1 MIYAVIDTNVLV
13 SAALAFGRAFSVPY
27 SVFKAVVE
35 RKFVPLVDDNI
46 VREYCD
52 VLSRSKFSL
61 KQDVVDGIVQTIVHA
76 AINQPVQPSDIELPD
91 SDDVVFYDVARAHQ
105 DKGAYLVTGN
115 LKHFP
120 NCGFAVSPR
129 DFMNVI
135 TLNKGVLMLNDNTV
149 AYNPTPTKQDGLNLL
164 AALHEAQRQ
173 AHENG
178 VDNLTEEEIEAEI
191 KAARAE
197 RKKRLGRNG

>member
-1 MIYAVIDTNVLV
+1 MIFAVLDTNVLI
-13 SAALAFGRAFSVPY
+13 SAALAHNKYSIPY
-27 SVFKAVVE
+27 SVFRGVVE
-35 RKFVPLVDDNI
+35 RRFVPLVDDNI
-46 VREYCD
+46 VREYWE
-52 VLSRSKFSL
+52 VFSRPKFSFM
-61 KQDVVDGIVQTIVHA
+61 QETINDIVGNTIKF
-76 AINQPVQPSDIELPD
+76 AINQPVPPSGIELPD

-135 TLNKGVLMLNDNTV
+135 TPNKGNHMVNDNSAV
-149 AYNPTPTKQDGLNLL
+149 YDPTGLL

>member
-1 MIYAVIDTNVLV
+1 MIFAVLDTNVLI
-13 SAALAFGRAFSVPY
+13 SAALAHNKYSIPY
-27 SVFKAVVE
+27 SVFRGVVE
-35 RKFVPLVDDNI
+35 RRFVPLVDDNI
-46 VREYCD
+46 VREYWE
-52 VLSRSKFSL
+52 VFSRPKFSFM
-61 KQDVVDGIVQTIVHA
+61 QETINDIVGNTIKF
-76 AINQPVQPSDIELPD
+76 AINQPVPPSGIELPD

-129 DFMNVI
+129 DFMNII
-135 TLNKGVLMLNDNTV
+135 TPNKGNHMVNDNSAV
-149 AYNPTPTKQDGLNLL
+149 YDPTGLL

-197 RKKRLGRNG
+197 RKKRLGTNR

>member
-1 MIYAVIDTNVLV
+1 MIFAVLDTNVLI
-13 SAALAFGRAFSVPY
+13 SAALAHNKYSIPY
-27 SVFKAVVE
+27 SVFRGVVE
-35 RKFVPLVDDNI
+35 RRFVPLVDDNI
-46 VREYCD
+46 VREYWE
-52 VLSRSKFSL
+52 VFSRPKFSFM
-61 KQDVVDGIVQTIVHA
+61 QETINDIVGNTIKF
-76 AINQPVQPSDIELPD
+76 AINQPVPPSGIELPD

-129 DFMNVI
+129 DFMNII
-135 TLNKGVLMLNDNTV
+135 TPNKGNHMVNDNSAV
-149 AYNPTPTKQDGLNLL
+149 YDPTGLL

-197 RKKRLGRNG
+197 RKKRLGTNG

>member
-1 MIYAVIDTNVLV
+1 MIFAVLDTNVLI
-13 SAALAFGRAFSVPY
+13 SAALAHNKYSIPY
-27 SVFKAVVE
+27 SVFRGVVE
-35 RKFVPLVDDNI
+35 RRFVPLVDDNI
-46 VREYCD
+46 VREYWE
-52 VLSRSKFSL
+52 VFSRPKFSFM
-61 KQDVVDGIVQTIVHA
+61 QETINDIVGNTIKF
-76 AINQPVQPSDIELPD
+76 AINQPVQPSGIELPD

-129 DFMNVI
+129 DFMNII
-135 TLNKGVLMLNDNTV
+135 TPNKGNHMVNDNSAV
-149 AYNPTPTKQDGLNLL
+149 YDPTGLL

-178 VDNLTEEEIEAEI
+178 VANLTEEEIEAEI

>member
-1 MIYAVIDTNVLV
+1 MIFAVLDTNILI
-13 SAALAFGRAFSVPY
+13 SAALAHNKYSIPY
-27 SVFKAVVE
+27 SVFRGVVE
-35 RKFVPLVDDNI
+35 RRFVPLVDDNI
-46 VREYCD
+46 VREYWE
-52 VLSRSKFSL
+52 VFSRPKFSFM
-61 KQDVVDGIVQTIVHA
+61 QETINDIVGNTIKF
-76 AINQPVQPSDIELPD
+76 AINQPVPPSGIELPD

-120 NCGFAVSPR
+120 NCEFAISPR
-129 DFMNVI
+129 DFMNTI
-135 TLNKGVLMLNDNTV
+135 TPNKGNLMVNDNSAV
-149 AYNPTPTKQDGLNLL
+149 YDPTGLL

-197 RKKRLGRNG
+197 RKKRLGTNG

>member
-1 MIYAVIDTNVLV
+1 MIFAVLDTNVLI
-13 SAALAFGRAFSVPY
+13 SAALAHNKY
-27 SVFKAVVE
+27 SIPVFRGVVE
-35 RKFVPLVDDNI
+35 RRFVPLVDDNI
-46 VREYCD
+46 VREYWE
-52 VLSRSKFSL
+52 VFSRPKFSFM
-61 KQDVVDGIVQTIVHA
+61 QETINDIVGNTIKF
-76 AINQPVQPSDIELPD
+76 AINQPVPPSGIELPD

-115 LKHFP
+115 LRHFP
-120 NCGFAVSPR
+120 NCEFAISPR
-129 DFMNVI
+129 DFMNII
-135 TLNKGVLMLNDNTV
+135 TPNKGNLMVNDNSAV
-149 AYNPTPTKQDGLNLL
+149 YDPTGLL

-197 RKKRLGRNG
+197 RKKRLGTNG

>member
-1 MIYAVIDTNVLV
+1 MIFAVLDTNILI
-13 SAALAFGRAFSVPY
+13 SAALAHNKYSIPY
-27 SVFKAVVE
+27 SVFRGVVE
-35 RKFVPLVDDNI
+35 RRFVPLVDDNI
-46 VREYCD
+46 VREYWE
-52 VLSRSKFSL
+52 VFSRPKFSFM
-61 KQDVVDGIVQTIVHA
+61 QETINDIVGNTIKF
-76 AINQPVQPSDIELPD
+76 AINQPVPPSGIELPD

-129 DFMNVI
+129 DFMNII
-135 TLNKGVLMLNDNTV
+135 TPNHMVNDNSAV
-149 AYNPTPTKQDGLNLL
+149 YDPTGLL

>member
-1 MIYAVIDTNVLV
+1 MIFAVLDTNVLI
-13 SAALAFGRAFSVPY
+13 SAALAHNKYSIPY
-27 SVFKAVVE
+27 SVFRGVVE
-35 RKFVPLVDDNI
+35 RRFVPLVDDNI
-46 VREYCD
+46 VREYWE
-52 VLSRSKFSL
+52 VFSRPKFSFM
-61 KQDVVDGIVQTIVHA
+61 QETINDIVGNTIKF
-76 AINQPVQPSDIELPD
+76 AINQPVPPSGIELPD

-120 NCGFAVSPR
+120 NCGFVVSPR
-129 DFMNVI
+129 DFMNII
-135 TLNKGVLMLNDNTV
+135 TPNKGNHMVNDNSAV
-149 AYNPTPTKQDGLNLL
+149 YDPTGLL

-197 RKKRLGRNG
+197 RKKRLGTNG

>member
-1 MIYAVIDTNVLV
+1 MIFAVLDTNVLI
-13 SAALAFGRAFSVPY
+13 SAALAHNKYSIPY
-27 SVFKAVVE
+27 SVFRGVVE
-35 RKFVPLVDDNI
+35 RRFVPLVDDNI
-46 VREYCD
+46 VREYWE
-52 VLSRSKFSL
+52 VFSRPKFL
-61 KQDVVDGIVQTIVHA
+61 FMQETINGIVGNTIKF
-76 AINQPVQPSDIELPD
+76 AINQPVPPSGIELPD

-115 LKHFP
+115 LRHFP
-120 NCGFAVSPR
+120 NCEFAISPR
-129 DFMNVI
+129 DFMNTI
-135 TLNKGVLMLNDNTV
+135 TPNKGNHMVNDNSAV
-149 AYNPTPTKQDGLNLL
+149 YDPTGLL

-197 RKKRLGRNG
+197 RKKRLGTNG

>member
-1 MIYAVIDTNVLV
+1 MIFAVLDTNVLI
-13 SAALAFGRAFSVPY
+13 SAALAHNKYSIPY
-27 SVFKAVVE
+27 SVVE
-35 RKFVPLVDDNI
+35 RRFVPLVDDNI
-46 VREYCD
+46 VREYWE
-52 VLSRSKFSL
+52 VFSRPKFSFM
-61 KQDVVDGIVQTIVHA
+61 QETINDIVGNTIKF
-76 AINQPVQPSDIELPD
+76 AINQPVPPSGIELPD
-91 SDDVVFYDVARAHQ
+91 CDDVIFYDVARAHQ

-129 DFMNVI
+129 DFMNII
-135 TLNKGVLMLNDNTV
+135 TPNKGNHMVNDNSAV
-149 AYNPTPTKQDGLNLL
+149 YDPTGLL

-197 RKKRLGRNG
+197 RKKRLGTNG

>member
-1 MIYAVIDTNVLV
+1 MIFAVLDTNILI
-13 SAALAFGRAFSVPY
+13 SAALAQNKYSIPY
-27 SVFKAVVE
+27 SVFRGVVE
-35 RKFVPLVDDNI
+35 RRFVPLVDDNI
-46 VREYCD
+46 VREYWE
-52 VLSRSKFSL
+52 VFSRPKFSFM
-61 KQDVVDGIVQTIVHA
+61 QETINDIVGNTIKF
-76 AINQPVQPSDIELPD
+76 AINQPVPPSGIELPD

-173 AHENG
+173 AHEHG
-178 VDNLTEEEIEAEI
+178 VDNLSEEEIEAEI

-197 RKKRLGRNG
+197 RKKRLGTNG

>member
-1 MIYAVIDTNVLV
+1 MIFAVLDTNVLI
-13 SAALAFGRAFSVPY
+13 SAALAHNKYSIPY
-27 SVFKAVVE
+27 SVFRGVVE
-35 RKFVPLVDDNI
+35 RRFVPLVDDNI
-46 VREYCD
+46 VREYWE
-52 VLSRSKFSL
+52 VFSRPKFSFM
-61 KQDVVDGIVQTIVHA
+61 QETINDIVGNTIKF
-76 AINQPVQPSDIELPD
+76 AINQPVPPSGIELPD

-129 DFMNVI
+129 DFMNII
-135 TLNKGVLMLNDNTV
+135 TPNKGNHMVNDNSAV
-149 AYNPTPTKQDGLNLL
+149 YDPTGLL
-164 AALHEAQRQ
+164 AALYEAQRQ

-197 RKKRLGRNG
+197 RKKRLGTNG

>member
-1 MIYAVIDTNVLV
+1 MIFAVLDTNVLI
-13 SAALAFGRAFSVPY
+13 SAALAHNKYSIPY
-27 SVFKAVVE
+27 SVFRGVVE
-35 RKFVPLVDDNI
+35 KRFVPLVDDNI
-46 VREYCD
+46 VREYWE
-52 VLSRSKFSL
+52 VFSRPKFSFM
-61 KQDVVDGIVQTIVHA
+61 QETINDIVGNTIKF
-76 AINQPVQPSDIELPD
+76 AINQPVPPSGIELPD

-135 TLNKGVLMLNDNTV
+135 TPNKGNYMVNDNSAV
-149 AYNPTPTKQDGLNLL
+149 YDPTGLL

-197 RKKRLGRNG
+197 RKKRLGTNR

>member
-1 MIYAVIDTNVLV
+1 MIFAVLDTNVLI
-13 SAALAFGRAFSVPY
+13 SAALAHNKYSIPY
-27 SVFKAVVE
+27 SVFRGVVE
-35 RKFVPLVDDNI
+35 RRFVPLVDDNI
-46 VREYCD
+46 VREYWE
-52 VLSRSKFSL
+52 VFSRPKFSFM
-61 KQDVVDGIVQTIVHA
+61 QETINDIVGNTIKF
-76 AINQPVQPSDIELPD
+76 AINQPVPPSGIELPD

-129 DFMNVI
+129 DFMNII
-135 TLNKGVLMLNDNTV
+135 TPNKGNHMVNDNSAV
-149 AYNPTPTKQDGLNLL
+149 YDPTGLL

-178 VDNLTEEEIEAEI
+178 VDNLSEEEIEAEI

-197 RKKRLGRNG
+197 RKKRLGTNG

>member
-1 MIYAVIDTNVLV
+1 MIFAVLDTNVLI
-13 SAALAFGRAFSVPY
+13 SAALAHNKYSIPY
-27 SVFKAVVE
+27 SVFRGVVE
-35 RKFVPLVDDNI
+35 RRFVPLVDDNI
-46 VREYCD
+46 VREYWE
-52 VLSRSKFSL
+52 VFSRPKFSFM
-61 KQDVVDGIVQTIVHA
+61 QETINDIVGNTIKF
-76 AINQPVQPSDIELPD
+76 AINQPVPPSGIELPD

-129 DFMNVI
+129 DFMNII
-135 TLNKGVLMLNDNTV
+135 TPNKGNNMVNDNSAV
-149 AYNPTPTKQDGLNLL
+149 YDPTGLL

-197 RKKRLGRNG
+197 RKKRLGTNG

>member
-13 SAALAFGRAFSVPY
+13 SAALAFGKALSVPY
-27 SVFKAVVE
+27 SVFKAVLD

-46 VREYCD
+46 VQEYSE
-52 VLSRSKFSL
+52 VLSRAKFSL
-61 KQDVVDGIVQTIVHA
+61 KQDIVEGIVQSIVRS
-76 AINQPVQPSDIELPD
+76 AINQPVPSSGVELPD
-91 SDDVVFYDVARAHQ
+91 SDDVIFYDVAKAHQ
-105 DKGAYLVTGN
+105 EKCAYLVTGN

-120 NCGFAVSPR
+120 NCEFAVSPR
-129 DFMNVI
+129 DFMNI
-135 TLNKGVLMLNDNTV
+135 IAPNKGTFMVNDNSAV
-149 AYNPTPTKQDGLNLL
+149 YDPTGLL

-173 AHENG
+173 AHEHG

-197 RKKRLGRNG
+197 RKKKLGL

>member
-1 MIYAVIDTNVLV
+1 MIFAVLDTNILIF
-13 SAALAFGRAFSVPY
+13 AALAHNKYSIPY
-27 SVFKAVVE
+27 SVFRGVVE
-35 RKFVPLVDDNI
+35 RRFVPLVDDNI
-46 VREYCD
+46 VREYWE
-52 VLSRSKFSL
+52 VFSRPKFSFM
-61 KQDVVDGIVQTIVHA
+61 QETINDIVGNTIKF
-76 AINQPVQPSDIELPD
+76 AINQPVPPSGIELPD

-129 DFMNVI
+129 DFMNII
-135 TLNKGVLMLNDNTV
+135 TPNKGNHMVNDNSAV
-149 AYNPTPTKQDGLNLL
+149 YDPTGLL

-197 RKKRLGRNG
+197 RKKRLGTNG

>member
-1 MIYAVIDTNVLV
+1 MIFAVLDTNVLI
-13 SAALAFGRAFSVPY
+13 SAALAHNKYSIPY
-27 SVFKAVVE
+27 SVFRGVVE
-35 RKFVPLVDDNI
+35 RRFVPLVDDNI
-46 VREYCD
+46 VREYCE
-52 VLSRSKFSL
+52 VFSRPKFSFM
-61 KQDVVDGIVQTIVHA
+61 QETINDIVGNTIKF
-76 AINQPVQPSDIELPD
+76 AINQPVPPSGIELPD
-91 SDDVVFYDVARAHQ
+91 CDDVIFYDVARAHQ

-129 DFMNVI
+129 DFMNII
-135 TLNKGVLMLNDNTV
+135 TPNKGNHMVNDNSAV
-149 AYNPTPTKQDGLNLL
+149 YDPTGLL

-197 RKKRLGRNG
+197 RKKRLGTNG

>member
-1 MIYAVIDTNVLV
+1 MIFAVLDTNVLI
-13 SAALAFGRAFSVPY
+13 SAALAHNKYSIPY
-27 SVFKAVVE
+27 SVFRGVVE
-35 RKFVPLVDDNI
+35 RRFVPLVDDNI
-46 VREYCD
+46 VREYWE
-52 VLSRSKFSL
+52 VYSRPKFSFM
-61 KQDVVDGIVQTIVHA
+61 QETINDIVGNTIKF
-76 AINQPVQPSDIELPD
+76 AINQPVPPSGIELPD

-129 DFMNVI
+129 DFMNII
-135 TLNKGVLMLNDNTV
+135 TPNKGNHMVNDNSAV
-149 AYNPTPTKQDGLNLL
+149 YDPTGLL

-197 RKKRLGRNG
+197 RKKRLGTNG

>member
-1 MIYAVIDTNVLV
+1 MIFAVLDTNVLI
-13 SAALAFGRAFSVPY
+13 SAALAHNKYSIPY
-27 SVFKAVVE
+27 SVFRGVVE
-35 RKFVPLVDDNI
+35 RRFVPLVDDNI
-46 VREYCD
+46 VREYWE
-52 VLSRSKFSL
+52 VFSRPKFSFM
-61 KQDVVDGIVQTIVHA
+61 QETINDIVGNTIKF
-76 AINQPVQPSDIELPD
+76 AINQPVPPSGIELPD

-129 DFMNVI
+129 DFMNII
-135 TLNKGVLMLNDNTV
+135 TPNKGNHMVNDNSAV
-149 AYNPTPTKQDGLNLL
+149 YDPTWLL

-197 RKKRLGRNG
+197 RKKRLGTNG

>member
-1 MIYAVIDTNVLV
+1 MIFAVLDTNVLI
-13 SAALAFGRAFSVPY
+13 SAALAHNKYSIPY
-27 SVFKAVVE
+27 SVFRGVVE
-35 RKFVPLVDDNI
+35 RRFVPLVDDNI
-46 VREYCD
+46 VREYWE
-52 VLSRSKFSL
+52 VFSRPKFSFM
-61 KQDVVDGIVQTIVHA
+61 QETINDIVGNTIKF
-76 AINQPVQPSDIELPD
+76 AINQPVPPSGIALPD

-129 DFMNVI
+129 DFMNII
-135 TLNKGVLMLNDNTV
+135 TPNKGNHMVNDNSAV
-149 AYNPTPTKQDGLNLL
+149 YDPTGLL

-197 RKKRLGRNG
+197 RKKRLGTNG

>member
-13 SAALAFGRAFSVPY
+13 SAALAFGKTFSVPY
-27 SVFKAVVE
+27 SVFKAVVD
-35 RKFVPLVDDNI
+35 RRFIPLVDDNI

-61 KQDVVDGIVQTIVHA
+61 KQDVVDGIVQTIVSS
-76 AINQPVQPSDIELPD
+76 AINQPVLPSGVELPD
-91 SDDVVFYDVARAHQ
+91 SDDTVFYDVAKAHQ

-120 NCGFAVSPR
+120 NCEFAVSPR
-129 DFMNVI
+129 DFMNI
-135 TLNKGVLMLNDNTV
+135 IAPNKGNFMVNDDSAV
-149 AYNPTPTKQDGLNLL
+149 YDPSGLL
-164 AALHEAQRQ
+164 AALREAQRQ

-178 VDNLTEEEIEAEI
+178 VDNLTEDEIEAEI

-197 RKKRLGRNG
+197 RKKRHEMNG

>member
-1 MIYAVIDTNVLV
+1 MIFAVLDTNVLI
-13 SAALAFGRAFSVPY
+13 SAALAHNKYSIPY
-27 SVFKAVVE
+27 SVFRGVVE
-35 RKFVPLVDDNI
+35 RRFVPLVDDNI
-46 VREYCD
+46 VREYWE
-52 VLSRSKFSL
+52 VFSRPKFSFM
-61 KQDVVDGIVQTIVHA
+61 QETINDIVGNTIKF
-76 AINQPVQPSDIELPD
+76 AINQPVPPSGIELLD

-129 DFMNVI
+129 DFMNII
-135 TLNKGVLMLNDNTV
+135 TPNKGNHMVNDNSAV
-149 AYNPTPTKQDGLNLL
+149 YDPTGLL

-197 RKKRLGRNG
+197 RKKRLGTNG

>member
-1 MIYAVIDTNVLV
+1 MIFAVLDTNVLI
-13 SAALAFGRAFSVPY
+13 SAALAHNKYSIPY
-27 SVFKAVVE
+27 SVFRGVVE
-35 RKFVPLVDDNI
+35 RRFVPLVDDNI
-46 VREYCD
+46 VREYWE
-52 VLSRSKFSL
+52 VFSRPKFSFM
-61 KQDVVDGIVQTIVHA
+61 QETINDIVGNTIKF
-76 AINQPVQPSDIELPD
+76 AINQPVPPSGIELPD
-91 SDDVVFYDVARAHQ
+91 GDDVVFYDVARAHQ

-129 DFMNVI
+129 DFMNII
-135 TLNKGVLMLNDNTV
+135 TPNKGNHMVNDNSAV
-149 AYNPTPTKQDGLNLL
+149 YDPTGLL

-197 RKKRLGRNG
+197 RKKRLGTNG

>member
-1 MIYAVIDTNVLV
+1 MIFAVLDTNVLI
-13 SAALAFGRAFSVPY
+13 SAALAHNKYSIPY
-27 SVFKAVVE
+27 SVFRGVVE
-35 RKFVPLVDDNI
+35 RRFVPLVDDNI
-46 VREYCD
+46 VREYWE
-52 VLSRSKFSL
+52 VFSRPKFSFM
-61 KQDVVDGIVQTIVHA
+61 QETINDIVGNTIKF
-76 AINQPVQPSDIELPD
+76 AINQPVPPSGIELPD

-129 DFMNVI
+129 DFMNII
-135 TLNKGVLMLNDNTV
+135 TPNKGNHMVNDNSAV
-149 AYNPTPTKQDGLNLL
+149 YDPTGLL

-191 KAARAE
+191 KAVRAE
-197 RKKRLGRNG
+197 RKKRLGTNG

>member
-1 MIYAVIDTNVLV
+1 MIFAVLDTNVLI
-13 SAALAFGRAFSVPY
+13 SAALAHNKYSIPY
-27 SVFKAVVE
+27 SVFRGVVE
-35 RKFVPLVDDNI
+35 RRFVPLVDDNI
-46 VREYCD
+46 VREYWE
-52 VLSRSKFSL
+52 VFSRSKFSFM
-61 KQDVVDGIVQTIVHA
+61 QETINDIVGNTIKF
-76 AINQPVQPSDIELPD
+76 AINQPVPPSGIELPD
-91 SDDVVFYDVARAHQ
+91 CDDVIFYDVARAHQ

-129 DFMNVI
+129 DFMNII
-135 TLNKGVLMLNDNTV
+135 TPNKGNHMVNDNSAV
-149 AYNPTPTKQDGLNLL
+149 YDPTGLL

-197 RKKRLGRNG
+197 RKKRLGTNG

>member
-1 MIYAVIDTNVLV
+1 MIFAVLDTNVLI
-13 SAALAFGRAFSVPY
+13 SAALAHNKYSIPY
-27 SVFKAVVE
+27 SVFRGVVE
-35 RKFVPLVDDNI
+35 RRFVPLVDDNI
-46 VREYCD
+46 VREYWE
-52 VLSRSKFSL
+52 VFSRPKFSFM
-61 KQDVVDGIVQTIVHA
+61 QETINDIVGNTIKF
-76 AINQPVQPSDIELPD
+76 AINQPVPPSGIELPD

-129 DFMNVI
+129 DFMNII
-135 TLNKGVLMLNDNTV
+135 TPNKGNHMVNDNSAV
-149 AYNPTPTKQDGLNLL
+149 YDPTGLL

>member
-1 MIYAVIDTNVLV
+1 MIFAVLDTNVLI
-13 SAALAFGRAFSVPY
+13 SAALAHNKYSIPY
-27 SVFKAVVE
+27 SVFRGVVE
-35 RKFVPLVDDNI
+35 RRFVPLVDDNI
-46 VREYCD
+46 VREYWE
-52 VLSRSKFSL
+52 VFSRPKFSFM
-61 KQDVVDGIVQTIVHA
+61 QETINDIVGNTIKF
-76 AINQPVQPSDIELPD
+76 AINQPVPPSGIELPD

-129 DFMNVI
+129 DFMNII
-135 TLNKGVLMLNDNTV
+135 TPNKGNHMVNDNSAV
-149 AYNPTPTKQDGLNLL
+149 YDPTGLL

-197 RKKRLGRNG
+197 RKRRLGTNG

>member
-1 MIYAVIDTNVLV
+1 MIFAVLDTNVLI
-13 SAALAFGRAFSVPY
+13 SAALAHNKYSIPY
-27 SVFKAVVE
+27 SVFRGVVE
-35 RKFVPLVDDNI
+35 RRFVPLVDDNI
-46 VREYCD
+46 VREYWE
-52 VLSRSKFSL
+52 VFSRPKFSFM
-61 KQDVVDGIVQTIVHA
+61 QETINDIVGNTIKF
-76 AINQPVQPSDIELPD
+76 AINQPVPPSGIELPD

-135 TLNKGVLMLNDNTV
+135 TPNKGNHMVNDNSAV
-149 AYNPTPTKQDGLNLL
+149 YDPTGLL

-197 RKKRLGRNG
+197 RKKRLGTNG